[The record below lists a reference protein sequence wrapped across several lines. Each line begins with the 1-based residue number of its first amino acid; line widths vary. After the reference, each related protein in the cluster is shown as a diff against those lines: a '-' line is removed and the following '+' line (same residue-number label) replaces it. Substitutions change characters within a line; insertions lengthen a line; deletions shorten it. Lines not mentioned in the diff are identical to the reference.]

1 MNYKMIGAVCV
12 VAACGGCGFL
22 FAAQYIQRVRLLR
35 QLIAALDYMECE
47 LQYRNTALPELCDQT
62 AQQCQ
67 GKIKT
72 LFLTLSDELEAQISP
87 NVALCMDITLK
98 RCSDLPEQIKE
109 MCTVLGRSL
118 GKFDLHGQL
127 KGLEATR
134 SECREKLEMLLHNK
148 DARIR
153 SYQTLGLCAGAA
165 LAILFV

>member
-1 MNYKMIGAVCV
+1 MSYKIIGVVCV
-12 VAACGGCGFL
+12 VAACGGWGFL
-22 FAAQYIQRVRLLR
+22 AAKQYLQRIRQLR
-35 QLIAALDYMECE
+35 QLISALDYMECE
-47 LQYRNTALPELCDQT
+47 LQYRSTALTDLCEQT

-72 LFLTLSDELEAQISP
+72 LFLVLSQELEAQIAP
-87 NVALCMDITLK
+87 NVALCMGAALK
-98 RCSDLPEQIKE
+98 RCSDLSEPVKE
-109 MCTVLGRSL
+109 MCSVLGRSL
-118 GKFDLHGQL
+118 GKFDLYGQI

-134 SECREKLEMLLHNK
+134 GECREKLNALLINK